1 VNDLIPVADI
11 ERMGLAIAKSK
22 LFGVQTP
29 EQAIALMLVA
39 QAEGRHPAIAARDY
53 HVIQGRPTLKA
64 DAILA
69 RFQEAG
75 GRVEWHTYTN
85 EKAEATFS
93 HPSGGSLR
101 IAWTI
106 QDAKAAGLTG
116 KPGPWQQFPRAM
128 LRARL
133 ISEGVRTVYPA
144 VVCGTYTPEEVQDM
158 PAAPTER
165 AMGPA
170 ERVDAPQAPP
180 APREAAT
187 PELMTVEEVRAAVR
201 TAAKRVGRDTVL
213 GALMD
218 LGYQTADQVPPESR
232 LDVIAMLTELTP
244 APAEELA

>member
-1 VNDLIPVADI
+1 MNELIPVADI
-11 ERMGLAIAKSK
+11 ERMGNAIARSG
-22 LFGVQTP
+22 LFGVTKP

-75 GRVEWHTYTN
+75 GRVEWHAYTAD
-85 EKAEATFS
+85 KCEATFS
-93 HPSGGSLR
+93 HPAGGSLR

-158 PAAPTER
+158 PAPTER

-170 ERVDAPQAPP
+170 ERVDAPEPAPAPP
-180 APREAAT
+180 AAN
-187 PELMTVEEVRAAVR
+187 PEPPTVEDVRAAVR
-201 TAAKRVGRDTVL
+201 AAAKRVGRHTVL
-213 GALMD
+213 NALMD
-218 LGYQTADQVPPESR
+218 LNYATADQVPPESR
-232 LDVIAMLTELTP
+232 LDVIAMLTELAP
-244 APAEELA
+244 APAEDLA